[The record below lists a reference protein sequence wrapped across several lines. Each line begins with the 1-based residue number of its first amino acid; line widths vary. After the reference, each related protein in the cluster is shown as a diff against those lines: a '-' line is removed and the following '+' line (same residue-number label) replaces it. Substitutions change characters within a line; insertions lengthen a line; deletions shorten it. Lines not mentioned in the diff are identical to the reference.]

1 MLEDSEYSPWVKT
14 IFASIKIATFFR
26 GISNYS
32 PFFKYI
38 LDEFIFKSKKARAK
52 AHEHSQYSSERVD
65 RRMAREPD
73 HEDLWSKILK
83 KDEEDGGLTREEQV
97 TSLHIPYRPVHW
109 LMYLCR

>member
-1 MLEDSEYSPWVKT
+1 MLENSEYSPWVKT

-26 GISNYS
+26 GIGSHNAV
-32 PFFKYI
+32 FKYI
-38 LDEFIFKSKKARAK
+38 RDEWIFKNKKARAR
-52 AHEHSQYSSERVD
+52 AWEHYTYSSNRVD

-97 TSLHIPYRPVHW
+97 SLIILSLQRIG
-109 LMYLCR
+109 

>member
-26 GISNYS
+26 GIGNHN
-32 PFFKYI
+32 PLFKYI
-38 LDEFIFKSKKARAK
+38 RDEWIFKNPNARAK
-52 AHEHSQYSSERVD
+52 AWEHSRYSDERVD

-83 KDEEDGGLTREEQV
+83 KNEEDGGLTRKEQV
-97 TSLHIPYRPVHW
+97 SLHNPSRPAH
-109 LMYLCR
+109 